1 MQIAENSALYSV
13 IGSLY
18 GGNGRTTMALPDL
31 SGRAPVHAG
40 HGIGLSFHSLGKYSG
55 SVTTPLTQEQLPAHN
70 HQINVNTDPASSTEG
85 EGRLLAKGDKGKGPP
100 LAKAIN
106 IYNDYGAGNTVPMS
120 NSTLLPKGGS
130 TAHPNLQ
137 PYLVVRFCMAL
148 EGVYPNR
155 S

>member
-13 IGSLY
+13 IRSLY

-31 SGRAPVHAG
+31 SGRAPMHAG
-40 HGIGLSFHSLGKYSG
+40 HGIGLSFHSLGEYSG
-55 SVTTPLTQEQLPAHN
+55 SVTTPLTQEQLPARN
-70 HQINVNTDPASSTEG
+70 HQINVNTNPASSTEG
-85 EGRLLAKGDKGKGPP
+85 EGRLLAKGDTGSGR
-100 LAKAIN
+100 ASARAIN
-106 IYNDYGAGNTVPMS
+106 IYNDYSSADAVPMS
-120 NSTLLPKGGS
+120 TSTLMPKGGS

-148 EGVYPNR
+148 EGIYPNR